1 MKTVI
6 LGGGI
11 TGLVLGYK
19 LGDVLI
25 LEKEKEVGGLLSSYF
40 VDRFFIEKYY
50 HHFFPGDKNFLLLL
64 KELGLKDKIL
74 WLPAKTGYFVEG
86 KIYPLNTPIEILKFS
101 PISFLDK
108 LRLALFTLGSKF
120 ENKEKL
126 DEILA
131 KDFILKN
138 CGERVFERFFLPL
151 LKSKFGKNWEKISA
165 AWLVSRVALRSNR
178 GLKGEKLG
186 YLKGG
191 FQVFLDCLCEKIKK
205 RGGEIRVLTEVEKI
219 VIEKEKVKGV
229 LIKSEG
235 KEEFI
240 EAKRVISTLPPKT
253 LKKVLG
259 EKAKDFNLEIPFQGA
274 VCLLLSLKEPLLKD
288 IYWLNIDAKVPFGA
302 VIEHTNFISSKNYHN
317 QHLVYFVSYF
327 QEENDILTILPEEK
341 LFEIFLNGA
350 KKIFPNF
357 KKENI
362 KWWKIARTSAAGPIF
377 TTGFKEKILPKQ
389 TKIEGLYF
397 CGMFSKE
404 NYPERSLEG
413 GVKTALSLI
422 ESLK

>member
-25 LEKEKEVGGLLSSYF
+25 LEREEKVGGLLSSYSI
-40 VDRFFIEKYY
+40 DGFFIEKYY
-50 HHFFPGDKNFLLLL
+50 HHFFATDKNLLLLL

-74 WLPAKTGYFVEG
+74 WFWAKTGYFVDG
-86 KIYPLNTPIEILKFS
+86 KIYPLNTPIEILKF
-101 PISFLDK
+101 PPLSFLDK
-108 LRLALFTLGSKF
+108 LRLAFFTLRSKF
-120 ENKEKL
+120 ENREKL
-126 DEILA
+126 DKILA
-131 KDFILKN
+131 KDFVLKT
-138 CGERVFERFFLPL
+138 CGKRVFEKFFLPL
-151 LKSKFGKNWEKISA
+151 FKSKFGENWEKISA

-191 FQVFLDCLCEKIKK
+191 FQVFLDSLCKEIKK
-205 RGGEIRVLTEVEKI
+205 RGGEIKTLSEVEKI
-219 VIEKEKVKGV
+219 VIEEEKVKGV
-229 LIKSEG
+229 LAKIEG

-240 EAKRVISTLPPKT
+240 EAERVISTLPPKA
-253 LKKVLG
+253 LKKVLR
-259 EKAKDFNLEIPFQGA
+259 ERAKDFNLEIPFQGA
-274 VCLLLSLKEPLLKD
+274 CCLILSLKVPLLKD

-302 VIEHTNFISSKNYHN
+302 IIEHTNLVPAKEYQGQN
-317 QHLVYFVSYF
+317 LVYFASYF
-327 QEENDILTILPEEK
+327 QKENDILATLSEQK
-341 LFEIFLNGA
+341 LFEIFLDGA
-350 KKIFPNF
+350 KKIFPDF

-362 KWWKIARTSAAGPIF
+362 NWWKIARTVEAGPIF
-377 TTGFKEKILPKQ
+377 VTNYKEKVLPKK
-389 TKIEGLYF
+389 TKIEGLYL

-413 GVKTALSLI
+413 AVRAATSLI
-422 ESLK
+422 EDL

>member
-1 MKTVI
+1 
-6 LGGGI
+6 
-11 TGLVLGYK
+11 
-19 LGDVLI
+19 
-25 LEKEKEVGGLLSSYF
+25 LSE
-40 VDRFFIEKYY
+40 I
-50 HHFFPGDKNFLLLL
+50 KNSPSLL
-64 KELGLKDKIL
+64 KELSLKDKIL